1 MAILA
6 KNDSAP
12 RELIEAGLHKARCY
26 SMVQIGTVKEEFKG
40 EIKTMQK
47 VRIGF
52 EFPELTKVFKE
63 ENGPQPFV
71 FSKEYTLSMAD
82 KSNLRAVLTSWRG
95 KAFTEEEA
103 KSFDITKL
111 LGVPCLINL
120 THKPSKAD
128 ATKVYEEISGIT
140 PLMKGMTC
148 PPQVNPTFVLSYDEW
163 DENKFNTLPDFIK
176 DKMKTSVEY
185 LALMNKD
192 KNTFIDS
199 NGQPLK
205 QDLPPEF
212 YTEQE
217 ELPPF

>member
-1 MAILA
+1 
-6 KNDSAP
+6 
-12 RELIEAGLHKARCY
+12 
-26 SMVQIGTVKEEFKG
+26 MVQIGTIKEEFKG
-40 EIKTMQK
+40 EMKTMQK

-82 KSNLRAVLTSWRG
+82 KANLRAVLTSWRG

-120 THKPSKAD
+120 THKPSKSD
-128 ATKVYEEISGIT
+128 ATKIYEEISGIT

-163 DENKFNTLPDFIK
+163 DEAKFNTLPSFIT

-185 LALMNKD
+185 QALKNPQN
-192 KNTFIDS
+192 NTFIDEK
-199 NGQPLK
+199 GQPIEDDFN
-205 QDLPPEF
+205 DLPF
-212 YTEQE
+212 
-217 ELPPF
+217 